1 MRRFGRA
8 GLVAALAVTLAGCAS
23 SRPPPPAAPVLLE
36 PADAIPADLDAVV
49 RVDVARLRAALGT
62 LLFAGLRRVA
72 TASLDDDG
80 ASEFLLAAIESS
92 ELAVFAF
99 RPELQGDG
107 VDSVLVLR
115 GRYAGL
121 DPRDH
126 EARPPFRS
134 PRDLGGAVRR
144 YDREQPRARGA
155 PARIYARGDD
165 LLVVVSAAELDSVE
179 LRLEQRE
186 AAPVVRPPA
195 RGIVAF
201 AARLRA
207 LRLTLHRRFP
217 MLADMLEDAR
227 EVHGVIETGATGAS
241 LELSLPFA
249 SEASAETA
257 KLGLTG
263 VLQAFGERDGAFS
276 ALARR
281 TSVERAGAHVVLRVS
296 VPLPQLGLLLLP
308 ALAGSSSPAES
319 APPLEPAPPAEPAP
333 P

>member
-8 GLVAALAVTLAGCAS
+8 GVVAALAVSLAGCAA
-23 SRPPPPAAPVLLE
+23 SRPPPPAAPVLVD
-36 PADAIPADLDAVV
+36 PVDALPADLDAVV

-80 ASEFLLAAIESS
+80 ASVFLLAAIERSD
-92 ELAVFAF
+92 LAVFAF
-99 RPELQGDG
+99 RPELEGDG

-126 EARPPFRS
+126 AASPPFQS

-144 YDREQPRARGA
+144 YDREQPAARGA
-155 PARIYARGDD
+155 PARIYARSED
-165 LLVVVSAAELDSVE
+165 LLVIVSAAELDSVE
-179 LRLEQRE
+179 LRLERVSAAE
-186 AAPVVRPPA
+186 EAPVVRPPA

-207 LRLTLHRRFP
+207 LRLTLHDRFP
-217 MLADMLEDAR
+217 LLADMLEDAR
-227 EVHGVIETGATGAS
+227 EGHGVIEAGQNGAS
-241 LELSLPFA
+241 VELSLPFA

-263 VLQAFGERDGAFS
+263 VLQAFGAREGAFS
-276 ALARR
+276 ELARR
-281 TSVERAGAHVVLRVS
+281 TEVERAGAHVVLRAS
-296 VPLPQLGLLLLP
+296 VPLPELGALLLP
-308 ALAGSSSPAES
+308 ALDAASG
-319 APPLEPAPPAEPAP
+319 APEATPAPPAAP
-333 P
+333 